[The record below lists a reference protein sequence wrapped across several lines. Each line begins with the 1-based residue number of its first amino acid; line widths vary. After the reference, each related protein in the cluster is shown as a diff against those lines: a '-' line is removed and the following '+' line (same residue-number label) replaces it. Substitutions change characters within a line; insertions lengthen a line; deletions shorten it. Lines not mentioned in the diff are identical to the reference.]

1 MVGMGNERDLVP
13 WEETK
18 MPTSDF
24 GGNGTAVKIA
34 LLDWAIVGGRSLC
47 GPLSFDRA
55 RT

>member
-1 MVGMGNERDLVP
+1 MRNGHGSIP

-24 GGNGTAVKIA
+24 EGNATVVKVA
-34 LLDWAIVGGRSLC
+34 LLDWAIVGGSSPC
-47 GPLSFDRA
+47 GLPDKA